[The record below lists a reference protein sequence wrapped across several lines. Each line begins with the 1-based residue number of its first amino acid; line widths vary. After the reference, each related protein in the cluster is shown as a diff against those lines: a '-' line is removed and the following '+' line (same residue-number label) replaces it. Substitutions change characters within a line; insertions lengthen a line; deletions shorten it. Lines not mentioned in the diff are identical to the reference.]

1 MDYAKISTETINWLK
16 SWFSDKPGPAIIGI
30 SGGKDSTV
38 CAALLVK
45 ALGKDKVIGVIMP
58 NGIQKDI
65 DDSKKVCELLG
76 IRSFVI
82 NINKIYEEL
91 NCELISKIR
100 DPQNERN
107 FEINP
112 IGTVQD
118 STRYVINNPLYST
131 NTPARCRMT
140 VLYGIAALY
149 NGFVVNTCNLSE
161 DWIGYSTKWGD
172 AIGDFSIL
180 NKLTKSEVVELGDYL
195 GLPHELTHKTLS
207 DGMCGMSDED
217 KLGFTYDD
225 LDNYIRSLPGY
236 NIDGKEHLKPS
247 DEIIKKIERMHDHP
261 NTKKKCII
269 LESPL
274 DYPTAF

>member
-1 MDYAKISTETINWLK
+1 MDYTKISTEIINWLQNWFIDK
-16 SWFSDKPGPAIIGI
+16 SGPAVIGI

-38 CAALLVK
+38 CATLLVK
-45 ALGKDKVIGVIMP
+45 ALGKDRVIGVMMP

-65 DDSKKVCELLG
+65 SDSKKICELLG
-76 IRSFVI
+76 IRSFII
-82 NINKIYEEL
+82 NINKMYEAL
-91 NCELISKIR
+91 NYEIMSKVKDPLI
-100 DPQNERN
+100 ERN
-107 FEINP
+107 YLIN
-112 IGTVQD
+112 TVGSTQD
-118 STRYVINNPLYST
+118 TTRYVINNPLYST

-172 AIGDFSIL
+172 AVGDFSIL

-195 GLPHELTHKTLS
+195 GLPHELTHKTPS

-225 LDNYIRSLPGY
+225 LDNYIRSLPEY
-236 NIDGKEHLKPS
+236 NIDGINRLRPS
-247 DEIIKKIERMHDHP
+247 DEIVKKIERMHNHP

-269 LESPL
+269 LDSPL